1 MEGNFM
7 WFKEIEILLKR
18 QPPEELPLKDFTPS
32 AVGVPLS
39 IIEGKLSL
47 TFILRTMKVNH
58 PGQIGFPGGQYEPKD
73 QNLYNTVLREV
84 EEELGIK
91 KELIYPLG
99 QLSDQTTPSKFWIR
113 PFVILIPGNIKYR
126 AADKIEV
133 EKIFSI
139 PVLNFV
145 KKTGLYG
152 VEFWDG
158 DLRIWGVT
166 ARIMEELFKKINL
179 KI

>member
-1 MEGNFM
+1 M
-7 WFKEIEILLKR
+7 WFKEIEELLKR
-18 QPPEELPLKDFTPS
+18 EKPVELPLKDFVPS

-39 IIEGKLSL
+39 VIKGNLSL

-73 QNLYNTVLREV
+73 GTLYNTVLREV

-91 KELIYPLG
+91 KELIYLLG
-99 QLSDQTTPSKFWIR
+99 QLSDQTTPTKFWIR
-113 PFVILIPGNIKYR
+113 PFVILIPGNIDYKP
-126 AADKIEV
+126 ADKIEV

-139 PVLNFV
+139 PILNF
-145 KKTGLYG
+145 KKTIGFYG
-152 VEFWDG
+152 VEFWDK

-166 ARIMEELFKKINL
+166 ARIMVELFRKINL
-179 KI
+179 KVD